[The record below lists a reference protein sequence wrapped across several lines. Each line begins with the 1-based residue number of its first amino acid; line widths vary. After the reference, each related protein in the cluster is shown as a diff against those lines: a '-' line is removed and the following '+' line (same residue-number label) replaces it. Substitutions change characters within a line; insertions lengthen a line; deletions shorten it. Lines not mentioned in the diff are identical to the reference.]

1 MNTNPIRTWWDA
13 AADLLLGASCPGC
26 TDPGTGL
33 CARCRTALVERGTH
47 SVPTVTDLVVASAGT
62 YDDRA
67 RRVLEAWKE
76 HQSWALRDFLGEQLA
91 RATAHMLL
99 TTELE
104 GRCWLVPMP
113 SAPRAVRRRG
123 LDVTA
128 ALAQVAARRLAAT
141 GVSCGV
147 WRGLRA
153 RAGVRDQAGLGIAE
167 RHRNVAGRF
176 VLRGASPADPVVLV
190 DDIVTTGATLTE
202 AARVLRRAG
211 VAVLGAA
218 VIADTPR
225 LRG

>member
-1 MNTNPIRTWWDA
+1 MSAHPLRSWWDA
-13 AADLLLGASCPGC
+13 AADLLLGAACPGC
-26 TDPGTGL
+26 SEPGTGL
-33 CARCRTALVERGTH
+33 CPRCRDALLERGTQRI
-47 SVPTVTDLVVASAGT
+47 PALTDLVVASSGV
-62 YDDRA
+62 YDERA

-91 RATAHMLL
+91 KATAEILL
-99 TTELE
+99 TIELD
-104 GRCWLVPMP
+104 GQCWLVPMP

-128 ALAQVAARRLAAT
+128 ALAQVAARRLGAA
-141 GVSCGV
+141 GVSVGV

-153 RAGVRDQAGLGIAE
+153 RAGMRDQAGLGIAE

-176 VLRGASPADPVVLV
+176 QIRGIPPADAVVLV

-211 VAVLGAA
+211 ASVVGAA